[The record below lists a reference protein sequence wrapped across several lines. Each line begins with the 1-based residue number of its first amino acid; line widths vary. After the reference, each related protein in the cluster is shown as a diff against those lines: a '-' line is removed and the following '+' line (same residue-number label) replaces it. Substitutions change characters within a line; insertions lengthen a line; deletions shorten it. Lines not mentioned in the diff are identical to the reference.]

1 MQTATQSKSGKVIV
15 GLGKTGL
22 SLARYLQRQGESF
35 TIVDSRQQPPGLQE
49 ARQEFPQ
56 IAIELGPFQEA
67 TLLAADEL
75 LVSPGV
81 DLRQKALIRAK
92 QAEIPLHSD
101 IHIFAHRINAPI
113 AAVTGSNAKSTV
125 VSLLGFMAETAG
137 IDVAVAGNIGKPVLD
152 LLEEKPRQLYVLEV
166 SSFQLETTTDLG
178 AEVACILNISAD
190 HMDRYASLQEYS
202 DAKFRIFQHCR
213 QAVVNRDDPQSI
225 PELPKSVRCWS
236 YGLDAGGKDE
246 FGLIEKAG
254 ENWLAFSQQALMPV
268 SELKLA
274 GRHNQSNALA
284 ALALGHALGL
294 DMQKMLHALRSFSGL
309 PHRCQFIAEID
320 GVKYY
325 NDSKGTNV
333 GASIAALQGLGG
345 KNNVLLLA
353 GGQGKG
359 ADFTEL
365 QDSLARH
372 GKLVI
377 VFGEDAGSISHAVQP
392 VVSVKAAESLQE
404 AVSLARAEAQAGD
417 IVLLSPACASFD
429 MFKNFE
435 HRGQVFVETVEALH

>member
-1 MQTATQSKSGKVIV
+1 MQTAIASKSGKVIV

-22 SLARYLQRQGESF
+22 SLARYLHRQGETF

-49 ARQEFPQ
+49 AREEFPQ
-56 IAIELGPFQEA
+56 TVIELGPFQEA

-81 DLRQKALIRAK
+81 DLRQKALVRAK

-137 IDVAVAGNIGKPVLD
+137 VDVAVAGNIGKPVLD
-152 LLEEKPRQLYVLEV
+152 LLEENPRQLYVLEV

-225 PELPKSVRCWS
+225 PELPNSVRCWS
-236 YGLDAGGKDE
+236 YGLDAGREDE
-246 FGLIEKAG
+246 FGLIEQAG
-254 ENWLAFSQQALMPV
+254 ESWLAFSQQALMPV
-268 SELKLA
+268 RELKLA

-294 DMQKMLHALRSFSGL
+294 DRQKMLEALRNFGGL

-365 QDSLARH
+365 QGSLSRH

-377 VFGEDAGSISHAVQP
+377 VFGEDAGLISDAVQP
-392 VVSVKAAESLQE
+392 VVSVKATGSLQE
-404 AVSLARAEAQAGD
+404 AVRLARTEALAGD

-429 MFKNFE
+429 MFNNFE
-435 HRGQVFVETVEALH
+435 HRGRVFVEAVEALH